1 MLMNELSMIL
11 LMKLHVG
18 IGVRIKETIFKAS
31 ISLKL
36 V

>member
-11 LMKLHVG
+11 LMKLG
-18 IGVRIKETIFKAS
+18 IGVRIKETIFRAS
-31 ISLKL
+31 ILLKF